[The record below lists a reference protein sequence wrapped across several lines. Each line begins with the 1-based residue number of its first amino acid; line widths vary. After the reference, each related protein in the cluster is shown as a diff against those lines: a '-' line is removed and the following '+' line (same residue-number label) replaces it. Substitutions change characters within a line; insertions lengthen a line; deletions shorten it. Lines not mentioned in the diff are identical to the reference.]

1 MAKEFLSRRGVPF
14 KEYDVGVD
22 QEAAYRMIR
31 LSGQRGVP
39 VITIDDSVVIGFNRS
54 RLEGLLSK
62 KPAGRPRLGA
72 AVADAA
78 PRLQVEGAYVGRV
91 RPDSHAARAGLKAG
105 DVIVELNGQPIR
117 NAADI
122 ERLTGT
128 LRTGQ
133 RVTLAYV
140 RRGERTQSE
149 LVM

>member
-54 RLEGLLSK
+54 RLEELLSK
-62 KPAGRPRLGA
+62 KPPERPRLGA

-91 RPDSHAARAGLKAG
+91 RPDSPAARAGLKAG

-140 RRGERTQSE
+140 RRGQRTQSE